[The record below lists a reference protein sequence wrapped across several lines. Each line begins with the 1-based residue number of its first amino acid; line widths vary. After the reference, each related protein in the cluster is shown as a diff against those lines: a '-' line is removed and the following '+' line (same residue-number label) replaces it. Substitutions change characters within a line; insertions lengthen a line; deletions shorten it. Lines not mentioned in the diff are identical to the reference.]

1 MFKKLLQIFQNKPID
16 FFYHFCRTHFF
27 MIHKQYGL
35 IGFPLSHSFS
45 KGYFAEKFKKENISN
60 CQYDTFPLEQITD
73 FPLLCTQQKNLV
85 GLNVTIPYKEQV
97 IPFLDDLDAEAK
109 AIGAVNTIRF
119 HQGKK
124 IGYNSDCYGFEMSLK
139 PLLKSHHTNALI
151 LGTGGASKAVE
162 YVLQKLGI
170 TYKYVS
176 RTKQAS
182 MLTYDAL
189 QTINFQDYTLLIN
202 TTPVGMYPNIDAK
215 PDIPYSEIT
224 DKHLLYDLV
233 YNPEETCF
241 LKEGKLRGATI
252 KNGLEML
259 YLQAERSWQI
269 WNTTED

>member
-1 MFKKLLQIFQNKPID
+1 
-16 FFYHFCRTHFF
+16 
-27 MIHKQYGL
+27 MILKQYGL
-35 IGFPLSHSFS
+35 IGYPLSHSFS

-60 CQYDTFPLEQITD
+60 CKYDTFPLEQISD
-73 FPLLCTQQKNLV
+73 FSLLCAQQKNLV

-97 IPFLDDLDAEAK
+97 IPFLDGLDAEAK

-139 PLLKSHHTNALI
+139 PLLKPHHTNALI

-170 TYKYVS
+170 AFKYVS
-176 RTKQAS
+176 RTKQAN
-182 MLTYDAL
+182 MLTYDTL
-189 QTINFQDYTLLIN
+189 QTINFQEYTLLIN
-202 TTPVGMYPNIDAK
+202 TTPLGMYPNVDAK
-215 PDIPYSEIT
+215 PDIPYASIT
-224 DKHLLYDLV
+224 EKNLLYDLV

-269 WNTTED
+269 WNTPED